1 MTLPPA
7 MDREAAND
15 APARALP
22 HNIEAEQ
29 ALLGAIMYDN
39 GAIDR
44 ADDLEP
50 EHFFEPFH
58 GRLFAEISNAV
69 RVGRSAEPI
78 LLADKLQGDPAFH
91 ELDGLRYL
99 ADLVDRAPPAV
110 NAGDYA
116 KAIRDTAKRRALIRI
131 GEIMITEA
139 EGNVEKPM
147 TAEDQV
153 ERAESELFA
162 LAEKKGSKGGFQ
174 PFSAAMKE
182 FMGHVLA
189 AYSSPGGVGGI
200 PTYLADLDA
209 KVGGLFPSDLIILAG
224 RPSMGKTAL
233 ATNIAFNIARRF
245 VGERQEDG
253 SVKAVSGGRVGFY
266 SLEMSK
272 GQLAGRIIADVAG
285 VSTDCI
291 RKNQISE
298 NEIAR
303 MRDVESELEGLP
315 IYIDDGGGTSIGKI
329 MARARRLKR
338 QLGGLELIVVDYLQ
352 LATASTEARRGGRV
366 QEISEITM
374 GLKAL
379 AKELDCPV
387 IALSQLSRQV
397 EQRDDKRPQLSD
409 LRESGSI
416 EQDADMVWFVYR
428 EAYYVGRAEP
438 RSGTPEH
445 QAWQDAMDLLEGL
458 AEVIVAKQRHGPI
471 GTVRLAF
478 NSDYTRFT
486 DLAREQSFAHARD
499 RGPSKG
505 SPKYVTHT
513 HRDDN
518 D

>member
-1 MTLPPA
+1 MIAPA
-7 MDREAAND
+7 MDLRGQQAND
-15 APARALP
+15 GAARALP

-39 GAIDR
+39 GAYDR

-50 EHFFEPFH
+50 EHFFEPYH
-58 GRLFAEISNAV
+58 GRLFAEISNAM

-78 LLADKLQGDPAFH
+78 LLADKLQGDPGFQ
-91 ELDGLRYL
+91 EYDGIRYL

-110 NAGDYA
+110 NVGDYA
-116 KAIRDTAKRRALIRI
+116 KAIRDAAKRRELIRI

-139 EGNVEKPM
+139 MGNVEKPM
-147 TAEDQV
+147 TADEQA
-153 ERAESELFA
+153 ERAETALFA
-162 LAEKKGSKGGFQ
+162 IAEKKGGKGGFQ
-174 PFSAAMKE
+174 PFSAALDG

-189 AYSSPGGVGGI
+189 AYTNPGGVAGV
-200 PTYLADLDA
+200 PTHLVDLDA
-209 KVGGLFPSDLIILAG
+209 KVGGLFPSDLIIIAG

-233 ATNIAFNIARRF
+233 ATNIAFNVARRF
-245 VGERQEDG
+245 VGERQENG
-253 SVKAVSGGRVGFY
+253 SIKALSGGRVGFY

-272 GQLAGRIIADVAG
+272 EQLAGRIVSDVAG
-285 VSTDCI
+285 ISSDRV
-291 RKNQISE
+291 RKNQLSGT
-298 NEIAR
+298 EIGQ
-303 MRDVESELEGLP
+303 MREVASELRDLP
-315 IYIDDGGGTSIGKI
+315 IHIDDGGGTSIAKI
-329 MARARRLKR
+329 TARARRLKR

-352 LATASTEARRGGRV
+352 LASASTEARRGGRV
-366 QEISEITM
+366 QEITEITM

-387 IALSQLSRQV
+387 IALSQLSRKV
-397 EQRDDKRPQLSD
+397 EEREDKRPQLSD

-438 RSGTPEH
+438 REGTPEH
-445 QAWQDAMDLLEGL
+445 LTWEEAMDRLEGL

-486 DLAREQSFAHARD
+486 DLAREQPFAQAHD
-499 RGPSKG
+499 RGPSNG
-505 SPKYVTHT
+505 SPRSANLPY
-513 HRDDN
+513 RDDE
-518 D
+518 